1 MKKSISS
8 SALSDRSPVS
18 LSPSMTPPSSRPRTA
33 TTMHATQSTATH
45 YYSPPDL
52 SSTSTEAVAEAFVR
66 TTIPNIAVCT
76 ELYGFPNEV
85 LQKDR
90 GVVNQYVGC
99 LMQPEEVVTTDE
111 EVHPIAPSSLS
122 RMISADPERVARLF
136 LIERKRQKH
145 RRRWSV
151 A

>member
-85 LQKDR
+85 LQKNES
-90 GVVNQYVGC
+90 VVNQYVGC

-111 EVHPIAPSSLS
+111 EVHPIATLQSSSLS
-122 RMISADPERVARLF
+122 RMLSADPERVARLF
-136 LIERKRQKH
+136 LIERRR

>member
-1 MKKSISS
+1 
-8 SALSDRSPVS
+8 
-18 LSPSMTPPSSRPRTA
+18 
-33 TTMHATQSTATH
+33 MHTSATH
-45 YYSPPDL
+45 YSPPDL
-52 SSTSTEAVAEAFVR
+52 SSASTEAVAEAFVR

-85 LQKDR
+85 LQKNEST
-90 GVVNQYVGC
+90 VVNQYVSC

-111 EVHPIAPSSLS
+111 EVLPIPASHASHLS
-122 RMISADPERVARLF
+122 RMLSADPERVARLF

>member
-33 TTMHATQSTATH
+33 TTVHAMHSSAPH
-45 YYSPPDL
+45 YSPPDL
-52 SSTSTEAVAEAFVR
+52 SSASTEAVAEAFVR

-85 LQKDR
+85 LQKNES
-90 GVVNQYVGC
+90 VVNQYVSC

-111 EVHPIAPSSLS
+111 EVHPIPASQSSSLT
-122 RMISADPERVARLF
+122 RMLSADPERVARLF
-136 LIERKRQKH
+136 LIERRR
-145 RRRWSV
+145 RRRWSI

>member
-1 MKKSISS
+1 
-8 SALSDRSPVS
+8 
-18 LSPSMTPPSSRPRTA
+18 
-33 TTMHATQSTATH
+33 MHASATH
-45 YYSPPDL
+45 YSPPDL
-52 SSTSTEAVAEAFVR
+52 SSASTEAVAEAFVR

-90 GVVNQYVGC
+90 AVVNQYVGC

-111 EVHPIAPSSLS
+111 EVHPITPSSLS

>member
-1 MKKSISS
+1 
-8 SALSDRSPVS
+8 V
-18 LSPSMTPPSSRPRTA
+18 
-33 TTMHATQSTATH
+33 HAVHASATH
-45 YYSPPDL
+45 YYSPPPDL
-52 SSTSTEAVAEAFVR
+52 TTLSTEAVAEAFVR

-85 LQKDR
+85 LQKNES
-90 GVVNQYVGC
+90 VVNQYVGC

-111 EVHPIAPSSLS
+111 EVHPIPAAQSSSLS
-122 RMISADPERVARLF
+122 RMLSADPERVARLF

>member
-1 MKKSISS
+1 
-8 SALSDRSPVS
+8 
-18 LSPSMTPPSSRPRTA
+18 MTPPSSRPRTA
-33 TTMHATQSTATH
+33 TTVHAMHH
-45 YYSPPDL
+45 YSPPDL
-52 SSTSTEAVAEAFVR
+52 SSASTEAVAEAFVR

-111 EVHPIAPSSLS
+111 EVLPLPASHASHLS
-122 RMISADPERVARLF
+122 RMLSADPERVARLF
-136 LIERKRQKH
+136 LIERRR
-145 RRRWSV
+145 RRRWSI

>member
-1 MKKSISS
+1 
-8 SALSDRSPVS
+8 VS

-33 TTMHATQSTATH
+33 TTVHAMHH
-45 YYSPPDL
+45 YSPPDL
-52 SSTSTEAVAEAFVR
+52 SSASTEAVAEAFVR

-111 EVHPIAPSSLS
+111 EVLPLPASHASHLS
-122 RMISADPERVARLF
+122 RMLSADPERVARLF
-136 LIERKRQKH
+136 LIERRR
-145 RRRWSV
+145 RRRWSI

>member
-1 MKKSISS
+1 
-8 SALSDRSPVS
+8 
-18 LSPSMTPPSSRPRTA
+18 
-33 TTMHATQSTATH
+33 MHASATH
-45 YYSPPDL
+45 YSPPDL
-52 SSTSTEAVAEAFVR
+52 SSASTEAVAEAFVR

-111 EVHPIAPSSLS
+111 EVLPLPASNASHLS
-122 RMISADPERVARLF
+122 RMLSADPERVARLF
-136 LIERKRQKH
+136 LIERKR